1 MSVAVNYWRIGPT
14 GSSKKREILSAV
26 SGMKII
32 GSTELETRDL
42 GDSLQFV
49 RSRNP
54 GWLET
59 VLGTIALF
67 GFAVYA
73 CYENSIIL
81 MISAAIVIIGA
92 SANLAHGRETLMRVS
107 EKGVMARGNLDSW
120 LTTELS
126 VAVEEI
132 TSVGWS
138 PGGEG
143 DNGGVYVSRG
153 FAQMWVLPG
162 ATEEQ
167 GRAII
172 AAIEKKFPDFPI
184 ADRTA
189 ASLLFGNNSGITTL
203 DLAKSEKRSAG
214 QNE

>member
-1 MSVAVNYWRIGPT
+1 
-14 GSSKKREILSAV
+14 
-26 SGMKII
+26 MKII
-32 GSTELETRDL
+32 GSAELETQDL
-42 GDSLQFV
+42 GHSLQFV

-54 GWLET
+54 GWLEI
-59 VLGTIALF
+59 VLGTIAF
-67 GFAVYA
+67 VGFAAYA
-73 CYENSIIL
+73 FYENSIVL
-81 MISAAIVIIGA
+81 MILAAIVIIGVI
-92 SANLAHGRETLMRVS
+92 ANVAHGRETLMRVS

-120 LTTELS
+120 FTTELS

-132 TSVGWS
+132 TSMGWS

-153 FAQMWVLPG
+153 IAQMWVLPG

-172 AAIEKKFPDFPI
+172 AAIEEKFPDFPV

-189 ASLLFGNNSGITTL
+189 ASLLFGDNSGITTL
-203 DLAKSEKRSAG
+203 DLAKSKKRSTG
-214 QNE
+214 SNE